1 MAREISRQQ
10 LARRGLITLVALAVI
25 GTFVTLRSNGTFGTQ
40 PHVTAEVANAG
51 GALRAG
57 SDVKMNGVI
66 VGKVSEIR
74 RSEDGGGVTVDMAMS
89 EDDLEAIPGNVVAR
103 ILPAT
108 VFGTTFVDLVVHGEA
123 SDGPLRAGDVVEADA
138 TQETL
143 ELQQALD
150 DIDRLVKALG
160 PAELASAIGSAAE
173 ALDGRGDQI
182 GTTVRS
188 LNSYLARLNP
198 RMPQVRSDLE
208 ALASTTRLLDEIAPD
223 LLDATDDVLVTM
235 NTILTQ
241 EAALT
246 ALLSGGTTLARTA
259 RGFLDRNQRDLVRF
273 INGSAVLLDAVH
285 DNRKA
290 GITDALAINT
300 ALGRTLPTTL
310 KEGFVK
316 TDGTLRFGVP
326 PYYSSG
332 QRPSYRAAGSSDSGF
347 ASLGEDR

>member
-1 MAREISRQQ
+1 MAQEMTRPQ

-25 GTFVTLRSNGTFGTQ
+25 GAFITLRSNGTFGSA

-66 VGKVSEIR
+66 IGEVGDIR
-74 RSEDGGGVTVDMAMS
+74 TAESGGGVSIDLVMS
-89 EDDLEAIPGNVVAR
+89 EDDIEEVPANVVAR

-108 VFGTTFVDLVVHGEA
+108 VFGTTFVDLVVHDPPTGRLEA
-123 SDGPLRAGDVVEADA
+123 GARIRADE
-138 TQETL
+138 TQGTL

-173 ALDGRGDQI
+173 ALDGRGNQI
-182 GTTVRS
+182 GDTVRT
-188 LNSYLARLNP
+188 LNSYLDRLNP
-198 RMPQVRSDLE
+198 RMPQVRADLE

-235 NTILTQ
+235 NTIVTQ
-241 EAALT
+241 QASLT

-259 RGFLDRNQRDLVRF
+259 RVFLDENQRDLVRF
-273 INGSAVLLDAVH
+273 IDGSAVLLDAVH

-290 GITDALAINT
+290 GITDALAINI
-300 ALGRTLPTTL
+300 ALGRTLPSTIR
-310 KEGFVK
+310 EGFVQ
-316 TDGTLRFGVP
+316 TDGTMRLSPP
-326 PYYSSG
+326 PYYTSS
-332 QRPSYRAAGSSDSGF
+332 QRPRFRSSGSSDAGF
-347 ASLGEDR
+347 ASLGDDR